1 MATRIFLN
9 LPVTDVARSTTF
21 YTALGFTRDATFS
34 TDQGA
39 AMTLTDTIHVM
50 LLDHALYATFTPKPI
65 ADAHAVSA
73 ALIALGLD
81 SRAAVDAMTE
91 AAIAAG
97 GREGHPPEDL
107 GFMYSR
113 AFEDPDGHS
122 FGPFHMNMA
131 ARPAA

>member
-9 LPVTDVARSTTF
+9 LPVTDGARSTTF

-34 TDQGA
+34 TDQGT

-122 FGPFHMNMA
+122 FGPFHMDMT